1 MHIVAAFE
9 EMVQKKAEARQAVN
23 ELVMPMMAG
32 QEISKEDL
40 KKHWDNINNKI
51 DEIIKPF
58 VE

>member
-1 MHIVAAFE
+1 
-9 EMVQKKAEARQAVN
+9 
-23 ELVMPMMAG
+23 MMAG